1 MDYAHAISQAID
13 LWQQKRL
20 PEAEASLRRVLQA
33 DATNLDA
40 LHALGVV
47 LLTRGDPQGAT
58 PLLQRVV
65 AAAPDAAEPLSNLGE
80 ALRLLGRLSE
90 ARAVLERAVALD
102 GARAASWNNLGGT
115 LVELRLY
122 GRGIAALQRALL
134 LQPQLAEAHAN
145 LGVALRG
152 TGNVAGAID
161 AFRAAIAL
169 APHHVGAS
177 SGLLY
182 AMHFSDRHAPQ
193 QVLEEHRAWW
203 HRTAASLDR
212 PPPPRRRR
220 GGRVR
225 IGYISPDFR
234 DHVVGRHF
242 ACILPRHD
250 RRRFEVFC
258 YHAAPTADAL
268 TDTLATA
275 AEHWHDI
282 SAMDDDSAAALVR
295 EHGIDLLVDMAQQTR
310 GSRLLVFARRPAPVQ
325 AAHFGYPA
333 TSGLAT
339 MDWRVG
345 DLILDPPGSDA
356 ACFER
361 ILRLDRCWWCFEPE
375 AIEIPPRFRGEILFG
390 TLNHPAKCSPT
401 ILRLWSKILLAVPG
415 SRLAMLGPDEPA
427 DARYQLDILGE
438 AGVDEQRIIL
448 VPRMAQQPYMRQW
461 GQIDIGLDPYPYNGH
476 TTTLDALW
484 MGTPVV
490 SLAGDSSVSRG
501 GASILRAVGL
511 ERLATCKPE
520 DYVRV
525 AIELATDRDALAA
538 LHGSLRDRVARSP
551 LADCI
556 GYTRSLERAWL
567 QAVAW

>member
-1 MDYAHAISQAID
+1 MRAPLSVQDAVA
-13 LWQQKRL
+13 LWRQNRL
-20 PEAEASLRRVLQA
+20 LEAESLLRAIIQA
-33 DATNLDA
+33 NPTDPDA
-40 LHALGVV
+40 LHALGVI
-47 LLTRGDPQGAT
+47 LLSRGDVAAAV

-65 AAAPDAAEPLSNLGE
+65 AAVPDAAEPLSNLGE
-80 ALRLLGRLSE
+80 ALRLLGRLAD

-102 GARAASWNNLGGT
+102 GARAASWNNLGGV

-122 GRGIAALQRALL
+122 GRGIAALRRALQ
-134 LQPQLAEAHAN
+134 LQPRLAEAQAN

-152 TGNVAGAID
+152 MGNVAGAID

-182 AMHFSDRHAPQ
+182 ALHFSDRHTPQ

-203 HRTAASLDR
+203 QRTAASLDR

-225 IGYISPDFR
+225 IGYVSPDFR

-268 TDTLATA
+268 TDALATA

-282 SAMDDDSAAALVR
+282 SAMDDESAAALVR

-345 DLILDPPGSDA
+345 DPILDPPGSES
-356 ACFER
+356 ACFEK
-361 ILRLDRCWWCFEPE
+361 IVRLDRCWWCFEPE
-375 AIEIPPRFRGEILFG
+375 PIDLPTRGGKEILFG

-415 SRLAMLGPDEPA
+415 SRLVMLGPDEPA

-448 VPRMAQQPYMRQW
+448 VPRMAQQAYMRQW

-490 SLAGDSSVSRG
+490 SLSGASSVSRG

-511 ERLATCKPE
+511 ERLATSRPE

-525 AIELATDRDALAA
+525 AIELATDRDALSA

-551 LADCI
+551 LVDCT

-567 QAVAW
+567 QAVAG